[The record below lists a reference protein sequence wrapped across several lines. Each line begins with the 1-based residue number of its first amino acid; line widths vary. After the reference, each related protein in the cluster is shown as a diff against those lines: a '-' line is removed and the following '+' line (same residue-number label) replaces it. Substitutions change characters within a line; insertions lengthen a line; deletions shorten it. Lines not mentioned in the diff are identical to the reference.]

1 MVHGVAAAVEGHPFV
16 VDAIGFG
23 GPGDLRLRTCKAA
36 DPVIYGGDYIV
47 VDSSQTKSA
56 WHNVISAIP
65 FIGAFA
71 AF

>member
-1 MVHGVAAAVEGHPFV
+1 MSPFPGHPAGQRTG
-16 VDAIGFG
+16 AIFNLEDIRAG
-23 GPGDLRLRTCKAA
+23 KAA